1 MRVQSQHL
9 GGNVVWA
16 VGAGVQAHLYR
27 EFESS
32 LGDIRL
38 SNKKKFLIKNFP
50 LCLIL
55 VLFEPLVLK

>member
-9 GGNVVWA
+9 GGKA

-32 LGDIRL
+32 LGDMRL
-38 SNKKKFLIKNFP
+38 SNKKNFFNKQLS

-55 VLFEPLVLK
+55 VFFEL